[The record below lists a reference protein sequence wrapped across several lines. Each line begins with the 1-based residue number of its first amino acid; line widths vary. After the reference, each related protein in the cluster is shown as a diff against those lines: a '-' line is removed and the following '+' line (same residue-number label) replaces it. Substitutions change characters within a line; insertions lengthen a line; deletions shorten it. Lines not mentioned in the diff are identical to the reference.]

1 MAEEKGLKWIKP
13 VMEPGDLILWDS
25 QTPHYN
31 LPPTGTSS
39 RFCTYVAMAPAAE
52 LKQEELNTKKATF
65 DAGHGTSHWQQ
76 GLQVINPAL
85 YL

>member
-1 MAEEKGLKWIKP
+1 MKP

-25 QTPHYN
+25 RTPHYN
-31 LPPTGTSS
+31 LPPTGISP

-52 LKQEELNTKKATF
+52 LEQEELKMKKATF
-65 DAGHGTSHWQQ
+65 DAGHGTSHWPQ
-76 GLQVINPAL
+76 GFQVINPAL